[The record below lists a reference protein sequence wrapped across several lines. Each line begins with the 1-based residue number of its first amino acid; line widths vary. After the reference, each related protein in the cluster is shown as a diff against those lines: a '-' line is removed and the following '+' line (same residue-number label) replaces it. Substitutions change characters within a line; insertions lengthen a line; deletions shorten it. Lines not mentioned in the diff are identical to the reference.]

1 MQGENVTNI
10 LFAIHYCLL
19 LNQFRIFLH
28 PSFFWDAE
36 EIAILV
42 SIFIWTDQVLFALVK
57 DKENVSQINH
67 WRNDRNE
74 SHLMFYLLIWS
85 RNLFT
90 VLDIEH

>member
-1 MQGENVTNI
+1 MSV
-10 LFAIHYCLL
+10 
-19 LNQFRIFLH
+19 
-28 PSFFWDAE
+28 
-36 EIAILV
+36 
-42 SIFIWTDQVLFALVK
+42 FIWTDQVLFALVK

-85 RNLFT
+85 ENLFT